1 MLKAALKF
9 LGHTNDVIKALNL
22 SIKLNL
28 MKKYFLSLTVF
39 LLLAMQFCLAQ
50 SYVVAGIEKT
60 DKEDMQYEVLGK
72 VGNHY

>member
-28 MKKYFLSLTVF
+28 MKKYFLSLTVC

-60 DKEDMQYEVLGK
+60 DKEDMQYEVL
-72 VGNHY
+72 